1 MTILKNSLVNTP
13 NLFPSQELGGINVTS
28 ILLNAHRAVGQP
40 KSLGDAR
47 SAMFDLYVVLLWR
60 KNRFSLAMKKLQLK
74 RMAEQTPKGKMML
87 DTQLLREE
95 VLRLLGFC
103 RELLRNL
110 VETPDLIHAHD
121 EKKPR
126 LLDKDELDRQDKKL
140 INEEGKVRDLEVVIA
155 VIGTI
160 SAGKSTCI
168 NAIVGADILPNRT
181 TPMTTYP
188 TKVRHD
194 PARREPILEFPLADK
209 FEAFVSDLKKN
220 ISGQLSQNN
229 GDWDKVVN
237 NKDDRNTAKE
247 LIDGKFDT
255 IHPQSEGVDSIR
267 QFMMTINDL
276 SRLGG
281 LENVGI
287 ATPPP
292 LSSNGEPALPTLDVQ
307 FQHIIDDGHEGRLA
321 ILDTPGPN
329 EAGQGDRLWDD
340 VVTEVE
346 QASAIIVV
354 TDCTQL
360 RTEATDKVEHIVNS
374 IDKRLRDRIFVFANK
389 FDELE
394 RYDWDE
400 EDIQR
405 DFALR
410 LETAGL
416 MHERIFPVKGR
427 QAFLSNWAIRKIEI
441 EKRLPIQ
448 GDPEWDHTVNF
459 GKDAFGYR
467 WESEI
472 DDTTQVQVCA
482 QRAWED
488 SLFEKPLEKV
498 VRKAALNATQIALES
513 GIDQAQESAILVDEF
528 LKSHRKTNT
537 QNASDLASKI
547 AKFGTYITKIKSTR
561 ELVRK
566 ATQAPLNEF
575 MNDVRTVVRE
585 TGEFVQAK
593 ITGVLSDHSTEHVFE
608 GDFAEEGAQ
617 NLVNKIQKRLN
628 KIFQKADKLNNG
640 GFQAAITKV
649 GGRVDGIVK
658 QHLGSI
664 SKGAPKDLEETFV
677 EVFDVQVQLPEPNI
691 AAAATMS
698 GTKCLGR
705 AIKRSERTYTQ
716 RIQQRSFVG
725 SVKRKIGD
733 IAGHFVLDWGTDW
746 GYDWK
751 DFAVPTREVRFDRL
765 ENAALERNMKFGKY
779 YESEA
784 KKYAEDEV
792 PSNLA
797 SYFDEVETY
806 LQRFSGVLLD
816 AQDNKKLRAEELQ
829 LLIDAVDKHLEIV
842 AEILLDLDQI
852 NTGLKDIA

>member
-1 MTILKNSLVNTP
+1 MTFLKNSLVKTP
-13 NLFPSQELGGINVTS
+13 NLFLSQEFGGINVTS

-40 KSLGDAR
+40 KSLDDAR

-87 DTQLLREE
+87 DTQLMREE

-103 RELLRNL
+103 HELFRGL

-126 LLDKDELDRQDKKL
+126 LLDKNELDRQGKKL
-140 INEEGKVRDLEVVIA
+140 INEAGKVRDLEVVIA

-160 SAGKSTCI
+160 NAGKSTCI

-181 TPMTTYP
+181 TPMTRYP

-237 NKDDRNTAKE
+237 NKDDRNTAKK
-247 LIDGKFDT
+247 LIDGKFD
-255 IHPQSEGVDSIR
+255 IIPPQSEGVDSIR

-292 LSSNGEPALPTLDVQ
+292 LSSNDEPALPTLDVQ
-307 FQHIIDDGHEGRLA
+307 FQHIIEDGHEGRLA

-329 EAGQGDRLWDD
+329 EAGQGDRLWED

-360 RTEATDKVEHIVNS
+360 GTEATAKVEHIVNS

-394 RYDWDE
+394 RGGWDE
-400 EDIQR
+400 EDIRR
-405 DFALR
+405 DFAQR

-416 MHERIFPVKGR
+416 MHEQIFPVKGR
-427 QAFLSNWAIRKIEI
+427 QAFLSNWAIRKIKI
-441 EKRLPIQ
+441 QKRLPSQ
-448 GDPEWDHTVNF
+448 GEPEWDHTVNF

-472 DDTTQVQVCA
+472 DHTTQVQVCA
-482 QRAWED
+482 QGAWED

-498 VRKAALNATQIALES
+498 VRKAAQNATQIALES
-513 GIDQAQESAILVDEF
+513 GIYQAQKSAILVEEF

-547 AKFGTYITKIKSTR
+547 ANFGIYITKIKSTR
-561 ELVRK
+561 AVVKK
-566 ATQAPLNEF
+566 ATQAPLSEF
-575 MNDVRTVVRE
+575 MNDVRSVVTE
-585 TGEFVQAK
+585 TGEFVQAE
-593 ITGVLSDHSTEHVFE
+593 ITGVLNVNSTEHVFE
-608 GDFAEEGAQ
+608 GKFAETGAQ
-617 NLVNKIQKRLN
+617 IIVRKIIKRFN

-640 GFQAAITKV
+640 GVQAAITKV
-649 GGRVDGIVK
+649 GRRVDDIVK

-664 SKGAPKDLEETFV
+664 SEGAPKDLEETFV
-677 EVFDVQVQLPEPNI
+677 EVFDVQVHLPEPNI

-698 GTKCLGR
+698 ATKDLGGV
-705 AIKRSERTYTQ
+705 IKRSERTYSQ
-716 RIQQRSFVG
+716 RIKQRSFVG
-725 SVKRKIGD
+725 SVKRDIGY
-733 IAGHFVLDWGTDW
+733 IARFFVKDLGIDW

-751 DFAVPTREVRFDRL
+751 DFAVPTTEIRFDRL
-765 ENAALERNMKFGKY
+765 KNSALKRNMEFEKY

-784 KKYAEDEV
+784 KKYAEDEI

-816 AQDNKKLRAEELQ
+816 AQDNKELRAEELQ
-829 LLIDAVDKHLEIV
+829 LLIDTVDKHLEIV
-842 AEILLDLDQI
+842 EEILLDLDQFI
-852 NTGLKDIA
+852 TYLDDIA